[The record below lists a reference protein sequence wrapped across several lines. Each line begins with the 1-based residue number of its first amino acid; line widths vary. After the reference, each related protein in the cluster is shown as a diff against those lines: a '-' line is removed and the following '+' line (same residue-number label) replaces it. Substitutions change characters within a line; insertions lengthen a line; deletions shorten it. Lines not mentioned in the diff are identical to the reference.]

1 MELFLEHNKDKHRF
15 VSIAVS
21 AVDLPPAGKLN
32 RILLGGFSAGWIHV
46 TNALSNLR
54 REPAESC
61 IVLAKQETNAHSE
74 LRPGRTNIT
83 AVCTQR

>member
-1 MELFLEHNKDKHRF
+1 MYRCLSL
-15 VSIAVS
+15 
-21 AVDLPPAGKLN
+21 DLPPAGKLN
-32 RILLGGFSAGWIHV
+32 GILFGGFSAGWIHV

-61 IVLAKQETNAHSE
+61 IVLKKHETNAHSE

-83 AVCTQR
+83 AVCTQH